1 VPRFWGLSNFGLPHN
16 DNRVVGSSVKV
27 PNFGG
32 TLRELQIECN
42 SQALGTLAKWGG
54 CTLLADCG
62 FGKTATAIE
71 LAVSTR
77 RKTLILC
84 NREVLMS
91 QWVESIRQFVPDCG
105 PIGWIQGS
113 SFDKGPLHT
122 VRPTEA
128 AFEESFFSIG
138 SIVSFSE
145 AGYSRDLLSSFG
157 TVVLDEMHH
166 IAAQSLVHVCPLFAA
181 LNVIGL
187 TATPDRS
194 DGLEYVLYWLA
205 GPAAFIYQRLPS
217 ITGVSGSVEVE
228 AVHFRGG
235 NQKEVVYRNGNLG

>member
-1 VPRFWGLSNFGLPHN
+1 MNVP
-16 DNRVVGSSVKV
+16 K
-27 PNFGG
+27 FGG
-32 TLRELQIECN
+32 TLRELQRECN
-42 SQALGTLAKWGG
+42 TLALDTLAKWGG

-71 LAVSTR
+71 LGLSTQK
-77 RKTLILC
+77 KTLILC

-113 SFDKGPLHT
+113 SFDKGPAHT
-122 VRPTEA
+122 VRPTDASWKEC
-128 AFEESFFSIG
+128 FFSIG

-145 AGYSRDLLSSFG
+145 AGYSREMLSSFG
-157 TVVLDEMHH
+157 TVILDEMHH

-181 LNVIGL
+181 RNIIGL

-194 DGLEYVLYWLA
+194 DGLEFVLYWLS
-205 GPAAFIYQRLPS
+205 GPAAFI
-217 ITGVSGSVEVE
+217 
-228 AVHFRGG
+228 
-235 NQKEVVYRNGNLG
+235 